1 MTQTDYKEQAEL
13 WEAKFNLLKA
23 MYDKAAEHN
32 AQVVADLK
40 KEKRTLNLR
49 ITMLVRKVEKLTQE
63 NKKLDKQ
70 VRELVK
76 TNQVMHYELYGKPRR
91 D

>member
-1 MTQTDYKEQAEL
+1 MTPQTDKEQAEL
-13 WEAKFNLLKA
+13 WKAKFELIQA
-23 MYDKAAEHN
+23 MYDKAAEYN

-49 ITMLVRKVEKLTQE
+49 ITMLSRKVEKLTQE

-76 TNQVMHYELYGKPRR
+76 TNQVMHYELYGKPR

>member
-40 KEKRTLNLR
+40 KEKKTLNLR
-49 ITMLVRKVEKLTQE
+49 ITMLTRKVEKLTQE
-63 NKKLDKQ
+63 NKKLDKET
-70 VRELVK
+70 RELIK
-76 TNQVMHYELYGKPRR
+76 TNQMMHYELYCKPR